1 MFKNMLKKAIHKSQ
15 HVQRNWDLSKS
26 IPQDDIDIIAE
37 AVTGAPSK
45 QNIKFFKPYFVTDRT
60 KIENIHRNTLGFM
73 IEDGK
78 QGGKAPKGNRLT
90 TNTQTLAQLL
100 IVFVEDFDEK
110 DANKKTDYNTA
121 NDKWVMDHDRDQA
134 LGVAAGYVNLTSAL
148 LGYGTGCCSCCD
160 KGAIQDILGIDEKP
174 LLLMGVGIGDGDK
187 PRREHHLNSNLTFP
201 TKRKNIEVEYVTT

>member
-26 IPQDDIDIIAE
+26 IPQEDIDLIAE

-45 QNIKFFKPYFVTDRT
+45 QNIKFFKPYFITDRK
-60 KIENIHRNTLGFM
+60 KIEAIHRNTLGFM

-78 QGGKAPKGNRLT
+78 QGGKALKGNRLT
-90 TNTQTLAQLL
+90 TNPQVLAQLL
-100 IVFVEDFDEK
+100 IVFVEDFDMK
-110 DANKKTDYNTA
+110 DAKSKTDIA

-160 KGAIQDILGIDEKP
+160 KDAIQKILGIDEKP
-174 LLLMGVGIGDGDK
+174 LLLMGVGIGDEEK

-201 TKRKNIEVEYVTT
+201 TKRKNIEVEYVK